1 MSSARCPTSCLR
13 TTSIPSTAVSEV
25 STVHA
30 STNILDGGSE
40 TVDGNVPKLLSGK
53 KKSRILLEQLKKS
66 SSTENLGFSGDFNCT
81 NTSRSTLCEEETIN
95 EKKIGSKRKVVTDI
109 NLLHDDHAKVL
120 KSYSEWE
127 QSVHARFTA
136 GDGRTIRSMITYLVN
151 GIRGYGRFN
160 DEGHFKRNRAR
171 DVTGEMYRET
181 EIGFEIWKEFLEIRH
196 LLGKGEN

>member
-1 MSSARCPTSCLR
+1 MSKVMSSARCPTSCLR

-53 KKSRILLEQLKKS
+53 KKMLMSSPFLRKSRILLEQLKKS
-66 SSTENLGFSGDFNCT
+66 SSTENLGFPGDFNCT

-109 NLLHDDHAKVL
+109 NLLHDGHAKVL

-136 GDGRTIRSMITYLVN
+136 GDGRTIRSMITGNQLGN
-151 GIRGYGRFN
+151 TIKN
-160 DEGHFKRNRAR
+160 Q
-171 DVTGEMYRET
+171 
-181 EIGFEIWKEFLEIRH
+181 EFLRSRKVSCEFRGGILKTR
-196 LLGKGEN
+196 LGTKTRV

>member
-13 TTSIPSTAVSEV
+13 TSIPSTAVSEV

-30 STNILDGGSE
+30 STNILDGGLE

-53 KKSRILLEQLKKS
+53 KKMLMSSPFLGKSKILFEQLKKP

-181 EIGFEIWKEFLEIRH
+181 EIGFEIWKEFL
-196 LLGKGEN
+196 